1 MEGKP
6 DCTRAVDHVTRA
18 LPSADSTCSANPM
31 QAQTDDRIPI
41 KQNQPPTPYIEVAR
55 SKDAAIFYFHPTSHR
70 EPKVSPRSSG
80 QLHLLLS
87 FPSSVPVVFSS
98 LPTSSPTRAP
108 VASTTGVG
116 RPSAAIIVAH
126 IRIIPRI
133 AILVIILIHLLLA
146 IGMVIMIGD

>member
-55 SKDAAIFYFHPTSHR
+55 SKDAA
-70 EPKVSPRSSG
+70 
-80 QLHLLLS
+80 HLLLS
-87 FPSSVPVVFSS
+87 PNLIGNRKTHLDPRVSFIFFFPFPPRSPSSSPPFPPP
-98 LPTSSPTRAP
+98 LPLALPLPPPLGLADPPRPSSSPISESSP
-108 VASTTGVG
+108 ES
-116 RPSAAIIVAH
+116 PSSSSSSSICCWL
-126 IRIIPRI
+126 
-133 AILVIILIHLLLA
+133 LVWLL
-146 IGMVIMIGD
+146 